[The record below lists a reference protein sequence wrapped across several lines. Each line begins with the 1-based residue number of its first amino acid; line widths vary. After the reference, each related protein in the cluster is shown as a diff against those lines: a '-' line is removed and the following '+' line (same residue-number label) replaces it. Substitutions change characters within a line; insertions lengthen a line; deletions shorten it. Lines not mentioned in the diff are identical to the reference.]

1 MGIDINALI
10 TPLMAI
16 WLPFIRIMAFFHF
29 CPIFDQRA
37 FPINAKVLLSL
48 LLAMVITPMLN
59 NTPPINDLISVQS
72 LILIG
77 EQILWGYL
85 FGFMLQL
92 IFTTLQMT
100 GHILSFNMG
109 LSMAVMNDPSSGAS
123 TTVISQFIFV
133 FAALLFFAMDGH
145 LLLITILYKGFTY
158 WPIGQALNELSFR
171 TLALSLSW
179 VISSALLLALP
190 TTFIMLVVQGV
201 FGLLNKISPTLNL
214 FSLGFPISMLFGL
227 FGLTTLIFNIPDHY
241 LNLTNIILE
250 RFDSLRSMNV
260 R

>member
-10 TPLMAI
+10 TPLMAV
-16 WLPFIRIMAFFHF
+16 WLPFVRIIAFFHF

-37 FPINAKVLLSL
+37 FPLKAKALLSL
-48 LLAMVITPMLN
+48 LLAIVITPMLN
-59 NTPPINDLISVQS
+59 NIPLSNDLLSVQS
-72 LILIG
+72 LMLIG

-92 IFTTLQMT
+92 IFTALQMA

-133 FAALLFFAMDGH
+133 FAALLFFTMDGH

-190 TTFIMLVVQGV
+190 ATFIMLVVQGV

-227 FGLTTLIFNIPDHY
+227 FCLTTLIFNIPEHY
-241 LNLTNIILE
+241 LNLTNTILE
-250 RFDSLRSMNV
+250 RFDSLRSVNV
-260 R
+260 